1 MFEHEV
7 RIYQKHMFQFPKL
20 YYISTT
26 AIVASA
32 NNSMVLLMSKMGE
45 KRKVIYLTVAAPLR
59 CFNRNPIQE
68 TQLLSCSLFQWCI
81 NG

>member
-1 MFEHEV
+1 MFH
-7 RIYQKHMFQFPKL
+7 FPKL

-68 TQLLSCSLFQWCI
+68 TTLKLQFIPMVYKWINHICSK
-81 NG
+81 